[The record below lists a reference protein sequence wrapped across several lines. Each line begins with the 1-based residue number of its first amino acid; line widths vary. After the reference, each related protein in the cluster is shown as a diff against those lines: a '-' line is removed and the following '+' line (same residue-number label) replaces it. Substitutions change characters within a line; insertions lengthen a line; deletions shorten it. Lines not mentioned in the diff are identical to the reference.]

1 MTTLTSQ
8 NKYSIYKLCSIF
20 LQEVICS
27 ICRVIIQEA
36 LKHSTTKTKTLLIYK
51 LSSYNIRQH
60 HEEARLFQNGIHN
73 VALNCCLTRYNI
85 QTNIGINWSIS
96 IQRNVKGFCLV
107 IALVSSF
114 KGSAQRESIMRTIL
128 LYCSCFKELART

>member
-8 NKYSIYKLCSIF
+8 NKRSIYKQCSTF

-107 IALVSSF
+107 IR
-114 KGSAQRESIMRTIL
+114 QREHYEYNFIIL
-128 LYCSCFKELART
+128 QLFQGIGPHLSFCTVT